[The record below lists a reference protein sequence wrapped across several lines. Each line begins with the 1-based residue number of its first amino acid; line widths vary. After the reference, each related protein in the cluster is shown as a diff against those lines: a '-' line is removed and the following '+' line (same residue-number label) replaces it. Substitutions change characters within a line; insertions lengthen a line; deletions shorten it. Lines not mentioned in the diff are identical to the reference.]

1 MKRGGGE
8 RLGSVRAVIHS
19 AAEAEWM
26 GRGTEMAHKVE

>member
-8 RLGSVRAVIHS
+8 RLGSVQAVIHF

-26 GRGTEMAHKVE
+26 GSRAEMAHKVE